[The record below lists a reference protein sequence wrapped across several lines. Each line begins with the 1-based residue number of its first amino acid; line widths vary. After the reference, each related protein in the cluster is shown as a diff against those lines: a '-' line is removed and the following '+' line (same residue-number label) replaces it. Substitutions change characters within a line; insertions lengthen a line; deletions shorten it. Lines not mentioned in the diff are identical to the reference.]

1 VSLQLVNIGK
11 NITAIITTVVL
22 IILRGGTI
30 KQKSFSSLDG
40 W

>member
-1 VSLQLVNIGK
+1 MHIGK

-22 IILRGGTI
+22 IILRGGII
-30 KQKSFSSLDG
+30 KQKLFSSLDG